1 MKEKGSQSS
10 GIESLKTLWPR
21 VVELAPAYA
30 EQILRYRKLLPLS
43 DQRSLRSVEQW
54 FRGPVK
60 LEDALKRPGVT
71 CFCVSLSQR
80 LAAEQAAGDE
90 TERLLRGAAQAGIQ
104 RFFQQSPGRTGAGNL
119 LRYTFAIL
127 LGVMFV
133 FGLIS
138 FVVLPQF
145 QLMYDEFG
153 IDLPRMTELF
163 FSLGQLVRGGGWG
176 LLPMMAVLWLL
187 FEVQQAQQWRGS
199 KPLNLGKV
207 AVFVTGQ
214 RSLGAWLAYQVSNLL
229 RLGVDRE
236 HALNVVGKDAGGTT
250 PVELLATRY
259 PLIWEGLADRSVV
272 RSIATLDAS
281 GHYLRTV
288 GDTKRAWVLRL
299 LNSAMLVAAFV
310 LVLAVILSLFTP
322 LMAIVSGV
330 AGPSF
335 F

>member
-1 MKEKGSQSS
+1 MKDRGNQSS
-10 GIESLKTLWPR
+10 GIEALETLWPR
-21 VVELAPAYA
+21 VAELAPAYA
-30 EQILRYRKLLPLS
+30 EQILGYRKLLPVS
-43 DQRSLRSVEQW
+43 DQRCLRSVEQW
-54 FRGPVK
+54 FRGEVR
-60 LEDALKRPGVT
+60 LDDALKRPGVT
-71 CFCVSLSQR
+71 CFCVSLFQR
-80 LAAEQAAGDE
+80 MAAVHAAGEE

-104 RFFQQSPGRTGAGNL
+104 RFFQQSAGRTGAGNL

-127 LGVMFV
+127 IGVMFV

-153 IDLPRMTELF
+153 IELPRMTELF

-176 LLPMMAVLWLL
+176 LLPIVAVLWLL
-187 FEVQQAQQWRGS
+187 FEVYQAQQWRGS
-199 KPLNLGKV
+199 RPLNLGKV
-207 AVFVTGQ
+207 AVFLTGQ
-214 RSLGAWLAYQVSNLL
+214 RSSGAWLAYQFSNLL

-236 HALNVVGKDAGGTT
+236 QALNAVGQGAAGVVTD
-250 PVELLATRY
+250 ELLATRY
-259 PLIWEGLADRSVV
+259 PLIWEGLVDRSVG

-299 LNSAMLVAAFV
+299 LNAAMLAAAFV